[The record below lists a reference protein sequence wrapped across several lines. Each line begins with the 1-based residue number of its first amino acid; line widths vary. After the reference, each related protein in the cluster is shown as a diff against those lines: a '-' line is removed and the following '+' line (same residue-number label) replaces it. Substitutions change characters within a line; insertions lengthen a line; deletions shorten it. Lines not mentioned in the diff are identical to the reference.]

1 MKKSLFILIAA
12 TAAVLSCNKEPNAP
26 SGDTVHLSFTGI
38 TNDVKTSLASDFSIV
53 WSTEDDITVFPGEN
67 AAGVTFD
74 VSATSN
80 NGHVATFEGDAAASA
95 SYYALSPAQVGVSI
109 SDGKISAILPTVQ
122 TAVAG
127 SFGPEANVSVAVAS
141 DYVFQFKN
149 VGAIVGITIGQSDI
163 TGLKLEALNGEV
175 LSGTAVIDPADGRLV
190 SKSGESYVQ
199 MNDNLAKDATYYFVV
214 LPGTYAGGFRIT
226 LFKGAQ
232 YTRFSKT
239 ASYTIERN
247 GNLDLGT
254 YEGTNWKTAF
264 VEGEEVV
271 IKGSAEDGQKLAYVG
286 ADGYWNT
293 SVTGNDVAGY
303 SYNYEIF
310 TRLTQN
316 QKFYFKTA
324 GGENYT
330 LNAAGTAVESL
341 AKIANAP
348 YGAPEDGIYRIRM
361 NFPSGTAEV
370 KRITVVRFSQYTVS
384 GIDMDYVSGGVWT
397 SSNVP
402 MKRGSQTY
410 DNRYKFNIHFA
421 DESNQ
426 WYGRMNASGNPTY
439 GTTADSY
446 FYVQPSTNADSWD
459 PGFQWPS
466 MYENNINRYY
476 GKVTLSMNNDGSHYT
491 HAITDIEDT
500 YHSANIYI
508 QGEGAMDAGQ
518 KLAHIDATWKNTSYN
533 GAGDRDL
540 INGPSGYD
548 YEIYTKLE
556 QGKKFYFETEKGQKL
571 ALNAEGSA
579 VVEVSDVGSIAYSGV
594 PTTSVYRFR
603 LNFGTGEV
611 GAFRI
616 DLANLKQPSVGNTS
630 MTYSGNG
637 TWKVDNFGIK
647 WVKQSW
653 NSHEDRYKFQ
663 LWFSRDL
670 AGNQV
675 DGNNGRWEDY
685 AYLVNY
691 DRPSTIDDIG
701 TDYFYVQPWTPS
713 DWNGCFKWPDY
724 LCSNTDNTV
733 AFTATITLQM
743 NADNGKYTHTFTNVQ
758 AAQ

>member
-1 MKKSLFILIAA
+1 MDAHL
-12 TAAVLSCNKEPNAP
+12 VL
-26 SGDTVHLSFTGI
+26 VTGG
-38 TNDVKTSLASDFSIV
+38 LG
-53 WSTEDDITVFPGEN
+53 STEDDITVFAGDN
-67 AAGVTFD
+67 ADGVSFD
-74 VSATSN
+74 VTATARNGHEATFSGSAEASAT
-80 NGHVATFEGDAAASA
+80 
-95 SYYALSPAQVGVSI
+95 YYALSPAQTGASI
-109 SDGKISAILPTVQ
+109 SNGMISAVLPTVQ
-122 TAVAG
+122 TATAN
-127 SFGPEANVSVAVAS
+127 SFAPEANVSVATAS

-149 VGAIVGITIGQSDI
+149 TGALIAVKPGNEGITAI
-163 TGLKLEALNGEV
+163 KLEALGGEV
-175 LSGTAVIDPADGRLV
+175 LSGTAVIDPADGSLV

-199 MNDNLAKDATYYFVV
+199 LEGSFTRETKYYFVV

-247 GNLDLGT
+247 GNLDMGT
-254 YEGTNWKTAF
+254 YAGNNWKAIFT
-264 VEGEEVV
+264 VGEAVT
-271 IKGSAEDGQKLAYVG
+271 IKGTGAVEDGQDVAYVG
-286 ADGYWNT
+286 SNGYWKEVKNSSST
-293 SVTGNDVAGY
+293 TVSDIADY
-303 SYNYEIF
+303 AYNYEIF
-310 TRLTQN
+310 TTLTGGQPI
-316 QKFYFKTA
+316 YFEA
-324 GGENYT
+324 NDGALLS
-330 LNAAGTAVESL
+330 LNAAGDAV
-341 AKIANAP
+341 KPITNASQAA
-348 YGAPEDGIYRIRM
+348 YSATSNGIYRIRM
-361 NFPSGTAEV
+361 ALPEGVAEI
-370 KRITVVRFSQYTVS
+370 KEISSVRFSQYAVS

-402 MKRGSQTY
+402 MKRGSNTW

-421 DESNQ
+421 DGSNQ
-426 WYGRMNASGNPTY
+426 WYGRVNASGNPTY
-439 GTTADSY
+439 GVTAADY
-446 FYVQPSTNADSWD
+446 FYVQPANNVDNWE
-459 PGFQWPS
+459 PCFQWPS

-508 QGEGAMDAGQ
+508 QGDGAMDAGQ

-571 ALNAEGSA
+571 ALNADGSA
-579 VVEVSDVGSIAYSGV
+579 VVEVSDVESIAYSGA

-616 DLANLKQPSVGNTS
+616 DLANLKQPSVGKTS

-647 WVKQSW
+647 WVNQSW

-691 DRPSTIDDIG
+691 DRPSTINDIG